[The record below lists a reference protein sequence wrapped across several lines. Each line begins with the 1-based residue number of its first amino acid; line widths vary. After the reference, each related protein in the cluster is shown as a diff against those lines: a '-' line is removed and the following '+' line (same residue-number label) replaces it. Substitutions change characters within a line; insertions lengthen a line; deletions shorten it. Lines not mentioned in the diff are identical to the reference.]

1 MPDSPLP
8 CMSRS
13 TLALIPLLALLL
25 LGGCVTV
32 PPDESKR
39 ESATTVEKPFDPQG
53 VVEHGVD
60 NRVIAM
66 LWRQA
71 EEARAE
77 GDMDAAIRAIE
88 RTVDV
93 EPDDAVLWSRL
104 AELRLQAG
112 QAAMAEELAMRSN
125 SLTSG
130 NRLLRYRNW
139 LIIEAARREQGDQE
153 GSDAARTELERL
165 REGP

>member
-8 CMSRS
+8 CLSRP

-39 ESATTVEKPFDPQG
+39 ESATAEKPFDPKG

-60 NRVIAM
+60 NKVIAM

-71 EEARAE
+71 EDARAE
-77 GDMDAAIRAIE
+77 GDTDAAIRAIE
-88 RTVDV
+88 RAVDV

-104 AELRLQAG
+104 AELRLHAG

-139 LIIEAARREQGDQE
+139 LIIEAARREQGDEE

-165 REGP
+165 RGGP